1 MKNLFLRVKR
11 NFDSNSNNFA
21 PEYADLHLDV
31 EFSAPKGLEGVKE
44 VSVRI
49 YSASYRLMG
58 VGCTEHDAE
67 RTFRKACFDM
77 ANDDLWDAGL
87 YRAYVYINGTPKWF
101 CELDLP
107 VSSEYWTRKGLESMD
122 GHPLEMFFAEKL
134 AMTNWWPKLHCGRFK
149 EPFIRLLTEKL
160 MIFSSEMEEKKADK
174 VPHLLVT
181 GEDENSGTKAMASMI
196 LGGFITNDDVTKKY
210 YLSLSEI
217 TTGAYG
223 WKNMEK
229 EVAKSKAVIVEVPD
243 LDYNDHTVNIVNLMA
258 SMMRYDTFR
267 DTTFVLHGTDRN
279 IDMMMEKCI
288 LMQGLFSDRT
298 TLRLSSDRSVG
309 VKHDYDEEED
319 EFMKAVGE
327 LLDKGNGYSTEETGS
342 RGGCRKAEKELEAM
356 VGLQRLKDDMKEA
369 RMMAMF
375 NKKRAEMCLQTDGE
389 QRNHML
395 FLGNPGTGKTTVAK
409 LVGQMYHSM
418 GLLSKGHTVETNRS
432 KLVGEY
438 IGTTEKKTLD
448 AIEEARGG
456 VLFIDEAYT
465 LISHESDTKDFG
477 KEVLNALLTVLSEPE
492 PDMIIILAGYE
503 DKMAAMMK
511 TNPGLKDRF
520 PLTFHFDDYSA
531 GELME
536 MACRTLKAGSYR
548 LTDGARKYLASL
560 IEKASAQRDE
570 YFGNGRWVH
579 NLISQGIIKSM
590 AKRVMSG
597 PVAGSDIDISLL
609 CDIQEADIIEA
620 ERNFLS
626 LKTSRISSPR
636 PIGFRA

>member
-122 GHPLEMFFAEKL
+122 GHPLEIFFAEKL
-134 AMTNWWPKLHCGRFK
+134 AKTNWWPKLHCGRFK

-160 MIFSSEMEEKKADK
+160 MIFSSDMEEKRAAK

-229 EVAKSKAVIVEVPD
+229 KVAKSKAAIIEVPD
-243 LDYNDHTVNIVNLMA
+243 LDYNAHTVNIVNLMA
-258 SMMRYDTFR
+258 SMIRYDTFSG
-267 DTTFVLHGTDRN
+267 TTFVLHGTDRN

-288 LMQGLFSDRT
+288 LMQGLFDDRT

-465 LISHESDTKDFG
+465 LVSHESDTKDFG

>member
-31 EFSAPKGLEGVKE
+31 ELSAPKGLEGVKE

-67 RTFRKACFDM
+67 KTFRKACFDM

-181 GEDENSGTKAMASMI
+181 GEDGNCGAKALASMI

-210 YLSLSEI
+210 CLSLSEI

-258 SMMRYDTFR
+258 SMIRYDAFK

-309 VKHDYDEEED
+309 VKYEYDEDED

-327 LLDKGNGYSTEETGS
+327 LLDKENRRGLEETENRTGY
-342 RGGCRKAEKELEAM
+342 CKAERELEAM

-438 IGTTEKKTLD
+438 IGMTEKKTLD

-465 LISHESDTKDFG
+465 LVSHESDTKDFG

-520 PLTFHFDDYSA
+520 PLTFYFDDYSA

-536 MACRTLKAGSYR
+536 MACRTLEAGNYR
-548 LTDGARKYLASL
+548 LTDEAHRCLASL
-560 IEKASAQRDE
+560 IEKATAQRDE

-579 NLISQGIIKSM
+579 NLINQGIIKSM
-590 AKRVMSG
+590 ARRVMSG
-597 PVAGSDIDISLL
+597 SAAVRNIDISLL

>member
-31 EFSAPKGLEGVKE
+31 ELSAPKGLEGVKE

-58 VGCTEHDAE
+58 VGCMEHDAGK
-67 RTFRKACFDM
+67 TFRKACFDM
-77 ANDDLWDAGL
+77 ANDDLWYAGL
-87 YRAYVYINGTPKWF
+87 YRAYVYINGNPKWF

-181 GEDENSGTKAMASMI
+181 GEDGNSGAKALASMI

-210 YLSLSEI
+210 CLSLSEI

-288 LMQGLFSDRT
+288 LMQGLFDDRT

-309 VKHDYDEEED
+309 VKYEYDEEED

-327 LLDKGNGYSTEETGS
+327 LLDKENRRGLEETENRTGY
-342 RGGCRKAEKELEAM
+342 CKAERELEAM

-438 IGTTEKKTLD
+438 IGMTEKKTLD

-465 LISHESDTKDFG
+465 LVSHESDTKDFG

-536 MACRTLKAGSYR
+536 MACRTLEAGNYR
-548 LTDGARKYLASL
+548 LTDEAHKCLASL

-579 NLISQGIIKSM
+579 NLINQGIIKSM
-590 AKRVMSG
+590 ARRVMSG
-597 PVAGSDIDISLL
+597 SAAVRNIDISLL

>member
-49 YSASYRLMG
+49 YSASYRVMG

-122 GHPLEMFFAEKL
+122 GHPLEIFFAEKL

-160 MIFSSEMEEKKADK
+160 MIFSNDMEEKRAAK

-229 EVAKSKAVIVEVPD
+229 KVAKSKAAIIEVPD
-243 LDYNDHTVNIVNLMA
+243 LDYNAHTVNIVNLMA
-258 SMMRYDTFR
+258 SMIRYDTFSG
-267 DTTFVLHGTDRN
+267 TTFVLHGTDRN

-309 VKHDYDEEED
+309 VKYEYDEEED
-319 EFMKAVGE
+319 EFMKAVGK
-327 LLDKGNGYSTEETGS
+327 LLDKENRRGLEETENRTGY
-342 RGGCRKAEKELEAM
+342 CKAERELEAM

-438 IGTTEKKTLD
+438 IGMTEKKTLD

-590 AKRVMSG
+590 AKRVMSD

>member
-11 NFDSNSNNFA
+11 NFDSDSNNFA
-21 PEYADLHLDV
+21 PEFADLHLDV
-31 EFSAPKGLEGVKE
+31 ELSAPKGLDGVKE

-67 RTFRKACFDM
+67 KTFRKACFDM

-101 CELDLP
+101 CEVDLP

-181 GEDENSGTKAMASMI
+181 GEDGNSGAKALASMI

-210 YLSLSEI
+210 CLSLSEI

-309 VKHDYDEEED
+309 VKYEYDEEED

-327 LLDKGNGYSTEETGS
+327 LLDKENRRGLEETENRTGY
-342 RGGCRKAEKELEAM
+342 CKAERELEAM

-438 IGTTEKKTLD
+438 IGMTEKKTLD

-536 MACRTLKAGSYR
+536 MACRTLEAGNYR
-548 LTDGARKYLASL
+548 LTDEAHRCLASL
-560 IEKASAQRDE
+560 IEKVSAQRDE

-579 NLISQGIIKSM
+579 NLINQGIIKSM
-590 AKRVMSG
+590 ARRVMSG
-597 PVAGSDIDISLL
+597 SAAVKNIDISLL

>member
-58 VGCTEHDAE
+58 VGCTEPDAE
-67 RTFRKACFDM
+67 KTFRKACFDM

-160 MIFSSEMEEKKADK
+160 MIFSSEMEEKKAGK

-181 GEDENSGTKAMASMI
+181 GEDGNCGAKALASMI

-210 YLSLSEI
+210 CLSLSEI

-258 SMMRYDTFR
+258 SMIRYDTFR

-279 IDMMMEKCI
+279 INMMMEKCI

-298 TLRLSSDRSVG
+298 TLRLSSDRSLG
-309 VKHDYDEEED
+309 VKYEYDGEED
-319 EFMKAVGE
+319 EFMDAVRR
-327 LLDKGNGYSTEETGS
+327 LLDKENRRGLEETENRTGY
-342 RGGCRKAEKELEAM
+342 CKAERELEAM

-438 IGTTEKKTLD
+438 IGMTEKKTLD

-465 LISHESDTKDFG
+465 LISHGSDTKDFG

-536 MACRTLKAGSYR
+536 MACRTLEAGNYR
-548 LTDGARKYLASL
+548 LTDEAHRCLASL

-579 NLISQGIIKSM
+579 NLINQGIIKSM
-590 AKRVMSG
+590 ARRVMSCSAA
-597 PVAGSDIDISLL
+597 VRNIDISLL

-620 ERNFLS
+620 ERNFMS
-626 LKTSRISSPR
+626 LKTARISSPR

>member
-1 MKNLFLRVKR
+1 
-11 NFDSNSNNFA
+11 
-21 PEYADLHLDV
+21 
-31 EFSAPKGLEGVKE
+31 
-44 VSVRI
+44 
-49 YSASYRLMG
+49 
-58 VGCTEHDAE
+58 
-67 RTFRKACFDM
+67 
-77 ANDDLWDAGL
+77 
-87 YRAYVYINGTPKWF
+87 
-101 CELDLP
+101 
-107 VSSEYWTRKGLESMD
+107 
-122 GHPLEMFFAEKL
+122 
-134 AMTNWWPKLHCGRFK
+134 
-149 EPFIRLLTEKL
+149 
-160 MIFSSEMEEKKADK
+160 
-174 VPHLLVT
+174 
-181 GEDENSGTKAMASMI
+181 
-196 LGGFITNDDVTKKY
+196 
-210 YLSLSEI
+210 
-217 TTGAYG
+217 
-223 WKNMEK
+223 MEK

-279 IDMMMEKCI
+279 INMMMEKCI

-309 VKHDYDEEED
+309 VKYEYDGEED
-319 EFMKAVGE
+319 EFMDAVRR
-327 LLDKGNGYSTEETGS
+327 LLDKENECGLEETENRTGY
-342 RGGCRKAEKELEAM
+342 CKAERKLEAM

-375 NKKRAEMCLQTDGE
+375 NKKRAEKCLQTDGE

-438 IGTTEKKTLD
+438 IGMTEKKTLD

-536 MACRTLKAGSYR
+536 MACRTLEAGNYR
-548 LTDGARKYLASL
+548 LTD
-560 IEKASAQRDE
+560 EAQ
-570 YFGNGRWVH
+570 V
-579 NLISQGIIKSM
+579 
-590 AKRVMSG
+590 SG
-597 PVAGSDIDISLL
+597 FAY
-609 CDIQEADIIEA
+609 
-620 ERNFLS
+620 
-626 LKTSRISSPR
+626 
-636 PIGFRA
+636 

>member
-67 RTFRKACFDM
+67 KTFRKACFDM

-122 GHPLEMFFAEKL
+122 GHPLEIFFAEKL

-160 MIFSSEMEEKKADK
+160 MIFSNDMEEKRAAK

-229 EVAKSKAVIVEVPD
+229 KVAKSKAAIIEVPD
-243 LDYNDHTVNIVNLMA
+243 LDYNAHTVNIVNLMA
-258 SMMRYDTFR
+258 SMIRYDTFR

-309 VKHDYDEEED
+309 VKYEYDEEED
-319 EFMKAVGE
+319 EFMKAVGK
-327 LLDKGNGYSTEETGS
+327 LLDKENRRGLEETENRTGY
-342 RGGCRKAEKELEAM
+342 CKAERELEAM

-438 IGTTEKKTLD
+438 IGMTEKKTLD

>member
-122 GHPLEMFFAEKL
+122 GHPLEMFFADKL

-160 MIFSSEMEEKKADK
+160 MIFSNDMEEKRAAK

-229 EVAKSKAVIVEVPD
+229 KVAKSKAAIIEVPD
-243 LDYNDHTVNIVNLMA
+243 LDYNAHTVNIVNLMA
-258 SMMRYDTFR
+258 SMIRYDTFSG
-267 DTTFVLHGTDRN
+267 TTFVLHGTDRN

-288 LMQGLFSDRT
+288 LMQGLFDDRT

-375 NKKRAEMCLQTDGE
+375 NKKRAEMCL
-389 QRNHML
+389 
-395 FLGNPGTGKTTVAK
+395 
-409 LVGQMYHSM
+409 
-418 GLLSKGHTVETNRS
+418 
-432 KLVGEY
+432 
-438 IGTTEKKTLD
+438 
-448 AIEEARGG
+448 
-456 VLFIDEAYT
+456 
-465 LISHESDTKDFG
+465 
-477 KEVLNALLTVLSEPE
+477 
-492 PDMIIILAGYE
+492 
-503 DKMAAMMK
+503 
-511 TNPGLKDRF
+511 
-520 PLTFHFDDYSA
+520 
-531 GELME
+531 
-536 MACRTLKAGSYR
+536 
-548 LTDGARKYLASL
+548 
-560 IEKASAQRDE
+560 
-570 YFGNGRWVH
+570 
-579 NLISQGIIKSM
+579 
-590 AKRVMSG
+590 
-597 PVAGSDIDISLL
+597 
-609 CDIQEADIIEA
+609 
-620 ERNFLS
+620 
-626 LKTSRISSPR
+626 
-636 PIGFRA
+636 

>member
-67 RTFRKACFDM
+67 RTFRKVCFDM

-122 GHPLEMFFAEKL
+122 GHPLEIFFAEKL

-160 MIFSSEMEEKKADK
+160 MIFSSDMEEKRAAK

-229 EVAKSKAVIVEVPD
+229 KVAKSKAAIIEVPD
-243 LDYNDHTVNIVNLMA
+243 LDYNAHTVNIVNLMA
-258 SMMRYDTFR
+258 SMIRYDTFSG
-267 DTTFVLHGTDRN
+267 TTFVLHGTDRN

-309 VKHDYDEEED
+309 VKYEYDEEED
-319 EFMKAVGE
+319 EFMKAVGK
-327 LLDKGNGYSTEETGS
+327 LLDKENRCGLEETENRTGY
-342 RGGCRKAEKELEAM
+342 CKAERELEAM
-356 VGLQRLKDDMKEA
+356 VGLQRLKDDIKEA

-438 IGTTEKKTLD
+438 IGMTEKKTLD

-536 MACRTLKAGSYR
+536 MACRTLEAGNYR
-548 LTDGARKYLASL
+548 LTDEAHRCLASL
-560 IEKASAQRDE
+560 IEKAAAQRDE

-579 NLISQGIIKSM
+579 NLINQGIIKSM
-590 AKRVMSG
+590 ARRVMSG
-597 PVAGSDIDISLL
+597 SAAVRNIDISLL

>member
-67 RTFRKACFDM
+67 KTFRKACFDM

-122 GHPLEMFFAEKL
+122 GHPLEIFFAEKL

-160 MIFSSEMEEKKADK
+160 MIFSSDMEEKRAAK

-229 EVAKSKAVIVEVPD
+229 KVAKSKAVIVEVPD
-243 LDYNDHTVNIVNLMA
+243 LDYNAHTVNIVNLMA
-258 SMMRYDTFR
+258 SMIRYDTFSG
-267 DTTFVLHGTDRN
+267 TTFVLHGTDRN

-288 LMQGLFSDRT
+288 LMQGLFDDRT

>member
-122 GHPLEMFFAEKL
+122 GHPLEIFFAEKL

-229 EVAKSKAVIVEVPD
+229 KVAKSKAAIIEVPD
-243 LDYNDHTVNIVNLMA
+243 LDYNAHTVNIVNLMA
-258 SMMRYDTFR
+258 SMIRYDAFK

-279 IDMMMEKCI
+279 IDLMMEKCI

-309 VKHDYDEEED
+309 VKYEYDEEED
-319 EFMKAVGE
+319 EFMKAVGK
-327 LLDKGNGYSTEETGS
+327 LLDKENRRGLEETENRTGY
-342 RGGCRKAEKELEAM
+342 CKAERELEAM

-369 RMMAMF
+369 KMMAMF

-438 IGTTEKKTLD
+438 IGMTEKKTLD

>member
-31 EFSAPKGLEGVKE
+31 EFSAPKGLDGVKE

-58 VGCTEHDAE
+58 VGCTEHDAG

-101 CELDLP
+101 CEVDLP

-181 GEDENSGTKAMASMI
+181 GEDGNSGAKALASMI

-210 YLSLSEI
+210 CLSLSEI

-309 VKHDYDEEED
+309 VKYEYDEEED

-327 LLDKGNGYSTEETGS
+327 LLDKENRRGLEETENRTGY
-342 RGGCRKAEKELEAM
+342 CKAERELEAM

-438 IGTTEKKTLD
+438 IGMTEKKTLD

-536 MACRTLKAGSYR
+536 MACRTLEAGNYR
-548 LTDGARKYLASL
+548 LTDEAHRCLASL
-560 IEKASAQRDE
+560 IEKAAAQRDE

-579 NLISQGIIKSM
+579 NLINQGIIKSM
-590 AKRVMSG
+590 ARRVMSG
-597 PVAGSDIDISLL
+597 SAAVKNIDISLL

>member
-31 EFSAPKGLEGVKE
+31 EFSAPKGLDGVKE

-58 VGCTEHDAE
+58 VGCTEHDAG

-101 CELDLP
+101 CEVDLP

-181 GEDENSGTKAMASMI
+181 GEDGNSGAKALASMI

-210 YLSLSEI
+210 CLSLSEI

-309 VKHDYDEEED
+309 VKYEYDEEED
-319 EFMKAVGE
+319 EFMKAVGK
-327 LLDKGNGYSTEETGS
+327 LLDKENRRGLEETENRTGY
-342 RGGCRKAEKELEAM
+342 CKAERELEAM

-438 IGTTEKKTLD
+438 IGMTEKKTLD

-536 MACRTLKAGSYR
+536 MACRTLEAGNYR
-548 LTDGARKYLASL
+548 LTDEAHRCLASL
-560 IEKASAQRDE
+560 IEKAAAQRDE

-579 NLISQGIIKSM
+579 NLINQGIIKSM
-590 AKRVMSG
+590 ARRVMSG
-597 PVAGSDIDISLL
+597 SAAVRNIDISLL

-626 LKTSRISSPR
+626 LKTSKISSPR

>member
-122 GHPLEMFFAEKL
+122 GHPLEIFFAEKL

-160 MIFSSEMEEKKADK
+160 MIFSNDMEEKRAAK

-229 EVAKSKAVIVEVPD
+229 KVAKSKAAIIEVPD
-243 LDYNDHTVNIVNLMA
+243 LDYNAHTVNIVNLMA
-258 SMMRYDTFR
+258 SMIRYDTFSG
-267 DTTFVLHGTDRN
+267 TTFVLHGTDRN

-288 LMQGLFSDRT
+288 LMQGLFDDRT

-356 VGLQRLKDDMKEA
+356 VGLQRLKDDIKEA

-438 IGTTEKKTLD
+438 IGMTEKKTLD

>member
-31 EFSAPKGLEGVKE
+31 ELSAPKGLDGVKE
-44 VSVRI
+44 VSVHI

-58 VGCTEHDAE
+58 VGCMEHNAGK
-67 RTFRKACFDM
+67 TFRKACFDM
-77 ANDDLWDAGL
+77 ANDDLWYAGL

-134 AMTNWWPKLHCGRFK
+134 TMTNWWPKLHCGRFK

-181 GEDENSGTKAMASMI
+181 GEGENCGAKALASMI

-210 YLSLSEI
+210 CLSLSEI

-258 SMMRYDTFR
+258 SMIRYDAFK

-309 VKHDYDEEED
+309 VKYEYDEEED
-319 EFMKAVGE
+319 EFMKAVE
-327 LLDKGNGYSTEETGS
+327 KLLDKENGCGLEETESRMGYS
-342 RGGCRKAEKELEAM
+342 KAERELEAM

-438 IGTTEKKTLD
+438 IGMTEKKTLD

-465 LISHESDTKDFG
+465 LVSHESDTKDFG

-536 MACRTLKAGSYR
+536 MACRTLVAGNYR
-548 LTDGARKYLASL
+548 LTDEAHKCLASL
-560 IEKASAQRDE
+560 IEKASAKRDE

-579 NLISQGIIKSM
+579 NLINQGIIKSM
-590 AKRVMSG
+590 ARRVMSG
-597 PVAGSDIDISLL
+597 SAAVRNIDISLL

-626 LKTSRISSPR
+626 IKTSKISSPR
-636 PIGFRA
+636 HIGFRA

>member
-1 MKNLFLRVKR
+1 MKNVFLRVKR

-67 RTFRKACFDM
+67 KTFRKACFDM

-122 GHPLEMFFAEKL
+122 GHPLEIFFAEKL

-160 MIFSSEMEEKKADK
+160 MIFSNDMEEKRAAK

-229 EVAKSKAVIVEVPD
+229 KVAKSKAAIIEVPD
-243 LDYNDHTVNIVNLMA
+243 LDYNAHTVNIVNLMA
-258 SMMRYDTFR
+258 SMIRYDTFR

-309 VKHDYDEEED
+309 VKYEYDEEED
-319 EFMKAVGE
+319 EFMKAVGK
-327 LLDKGNGYSTEETGS
+327 LLDKENRRGLEETENRTGY
-342 RGGCRKAEKELEAM
+342 CKAERELEAM

-438 IGTTEKKTLD
+438 IGMTEKKTLD